1 MTTSETRSSYDLD
14 AIHTLPGLF
23 ENSLKLYSSQ
33 EAIRQFD
40 RATNQWVSYS
50 YKELGNKILA
60 WRKSFAQKGLA
71 RGTHVAIL
79 MPN

>member
-50 YKELGNKILA
+50 YKELGN
-60 WRKSFAQKGLA
+60 
-71 RGTHVAIL
+71 
-79 MPN
+79 